1 MTCGTPNPCDR
12 WPLRSSQAPQPIA
25 GGRPASLNLRKLVC
39 CAPCSLSP
47 AVADLNPCV
56 ADCLPIRKLLERR
69 SDMPRRKSSLA
80 EDLVRAPWWVS
91 LVLAL
96 LAYRLL
102 PAVLPTA
109 FVNAGLVGLIALVLV
124 AVAAISAFRSLK
136 TGWMLERQTGLAS
149 LRDLPWKRFED
160 VLGEVS
166 AARVRSR
173 RDTWRRSRWWRR
185 FDSAS
190 RRRGYRRSMQT
201 LERRPE
207 VLGMQPLSGLPWY
220 CGHLSDQGAEHL
232 DCEPVCAFAER
243 SCDLRHR
250 TRRPRR
256 GIIAKLS
263 SEASCDARRAKDWYR
278 ASTMSR

>member
-1 MTCGTPNPCDR
+1 
-12 WPLRSSQAPQPIA
+12 
-25 GGRPASLNLRKLVC
+25 
-39 CAPCSLSP
+39 
-47 AVADLNPCV
+47 
-56 ADCLPIRKLLERR
+56 
-69 SDMPRRKSSLA
+69 MPRRKSSLA
-80 EDLVRAPWWVS
+80 DDLVGAPCWVS

-96 LAYRLL
+96 LAYGFSSGVANGLRECRTCGTHRPYSGGSRCDLGVPVVEDGL
-102 PAVLPTA
+102 D
-109 FVNAGLVGLIALVLV
+109 AGATNRAG
-124 AVAAISAFRSLK
+124 VAAGFAVEAFQGRAWRS
-136 TGWMLERQTGLAS
+136 
-149 LRDLPWKRFED
+149 
-160 VLGEVS
+160 VL

-207 VLGMQPLSGLPWY
+207 VLGLQPLSGLPWY

-232 DCEPVCAFAER
+232 DYEPVCAFAER